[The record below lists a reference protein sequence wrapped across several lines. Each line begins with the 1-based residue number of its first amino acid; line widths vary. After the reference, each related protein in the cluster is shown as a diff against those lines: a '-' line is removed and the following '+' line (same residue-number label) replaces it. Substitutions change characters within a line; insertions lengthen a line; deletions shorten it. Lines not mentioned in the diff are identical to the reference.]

1 VNEARR
7 DAVSVRGAVAG
18 ANLSKKD
25 TGGEYVEDDDS
36 AMVMGEN
43 PFDCVY
49 GADGGGVSVIAARE
63 LRLRED
69 SRSNVSVI
77 TTLSSFELVFRA
89 PRNSLLCRSSFRSGG
104 DTGEGES
111 TALCSFCSDDSVS
124 FFLNDG
130 TLNFDHVDLF
140 SSLSD
145 SFEDMPIMNGSKI

>member
-1 VNEARR
+1 
-7 DAVSVRGAVAG
+7 
-18 ANLSKKD
+18 
-25 TGGEYVEDDDS
+25 
-36 AMVMGEN
+36 MVIGEN

-49 GADGGGVSVIAARE
+49 GTDGGGVSVITARE

-69 SRSNVSVI
+69 SRSNVSVV
-77 TTLSSFELVFRA
+77 TTFSSIVLVFRA

-104 DTGEGES
+104 VAVEGES
-111 TALCSFCSDDSVS
+111 TALFSFSSDASAS

-145 SFEDMPIMNGSKI
+145 SFEDIPIMNGSKI